1 MVFVSDSQSPE
12 VLRPGKKPFNL
23 PPASVTSELSA
34 ILSPRFLS
42 AFTMRRNHL
51 NATFVKK
58 LLVKVVAVVSLIS
71 NKLVGSVRSKAAV
84 YGVLNQCHLV
94 GRSTFLVSGDRKTS
108 SVCDGHDL
116 GALATFC
123 LADSKTP
130 FFAGTKL
137 PSMNASRM
145 SIPPRLY
152 RSSASSWT
160 TRRKTPW
167 RTHCWNR
174 RWHVW
179 CGGYRCGISFQGAP
193 VRNIH
198 KMPSKTSRGSRG
210 RRPRGSLSRL
220 DDVMM
225 GSIRFHCSFVSSIL
239 IILHNQNV
247 TSSFFLR

>member
-1 MVFVSDSQSPE
+1 MVFVSDNQSPE
-12 VLRPGKKPFNL
+12 VLKPGKKPFNL

-34 ILSPRFLS
+34 ILGARLFS

-51 NATFVKK
+51 NATFFKK
-58 LLVKVVAVVSLIS
+58 LLVKIVAIVSFIS
-71 NKLVGSVRSKAAV
+71 NKLIRSVMGKAAV
-84 YGVLNQCHLV
+84 YGVLNQCYFV
-94 GRSTFLVSGDRKTS
+94 GRSAFHVSGDRKTS
-108 SVCDGHDL
+108 SVCDCHDL
-116 GALATFC
+116 GALAAFC
-123 LADSKTP
+123 LADSRTP

-145 SIPPRLY
+145 LIPPRLY

-160 TRRKTPW
+160 MRWKTPW
-167 RTHCWNR
+167 FTHCWNR

-179 CGGYRCGISFQGAP
+179 YGGYRWGISFQGAP

-210 RRPRGSLSRL
+210 GRPLGSLSGV

-225 GSIRFHCSFVSSIL
+225 GSIRFHCAFVSSIL

-247 TSSFFLR
+247 MSRFF